1 MSVAPRAAV
10 PPAPTETG
18 TTAVLAGLR
27 VALHVTFAALL
38 TVGLARALA
47 DRSPDA
53 SGPFPATT
61 LVLLTA
67 ALAGVYLAGTVLE
80 RRRWARGDDV
90 GRGPAVAWLALV
102 LLLWGLL
109 VGHHGDFAW
118 VAFPS
123 SSSSCTWSTGW
134 PGRRGCATWSGPRW
148 WWRWPPSWW
157 PGWRRAPAA
166 CGCRP

>member
-47 DRSPDA
+47 DRSPEA

-80 RRRWARGDDV
+80 RRRWARGC
-90 GRGPAVAWLALV
+90 
-102 LLLWGLL
+102 LLYTS
-109 VGHHGDFAW
+109 D
-118 VAFPS
+118 
-123 SSSSCTWSTGW
+123 
-134 PGRRGCATWSGPRW
+134 
-148 WWRWPPSWW
+148 
-157 PGWRRAPAA
+157 AA
-166 CGCRP
+166 DE